1 MTTHIE
7 MFGEDHCDPTTAQ
20 TILYLRPMSRL
31 RRCLH

>member
-20 TILYLRPMSRL
+20 TILLRPMSRL